1 VTADTAEQPASPAP
15 AGAAGP
21 PIGAAR
27 RRRPPTAE
35 TQRLYAADWAVFERW
50 CAAAGQCPL
59 PADAATVAAYLQA
72 AAATTSAGALA
83 RRASAIT
90 DKHRQRGFAAPTRDP
105 AVKTVLRAARRSAT
119 PRRAP
124 PPSPAQLVRMAAACP
139 GDRRGVRDRAL
150 LLLAASGLRHATLL
164 GLDAEH
170 LHVTTTAVALT
181 LDDAG
186 AGGAGGSRIS
196 IPCHANP
203 RLCPVQALREWLAA
217 SDTQF
222 GPVFRKIDRWGTIE
236 HHRLGANEVGRIL
249 ARRTPR
255 RMRRKPR
262 TAA

>member
-1 VTADTAEQPASPAP
+1 VTADTAEQPVSPAP
-15 AGAAGP
+15 AGAAAPPTGP
-21 PIGAAR
+21 G
-27 RRRPPTAE
+27 RRRPAAAE

-59 PADAATVAAYLQA
+59 PADAATVAAFLQA
-72 AAATTSAGALA
+72 AAATSSAGALA

-90 DKHRQRGFAAPTRDP
+90 DQHRQRGFAAPTRDP

-124 PPSPAQLVRMAAACP
+124 PPSPSQLVRMAAACP

-150 LLLAASGLRHATLL
+150 LLLAASGLSHATLL
-164 GLDAEH
+164 GLEAEH
-170 LHVTTTAVALT
+170 LHLTATSVALIR
-181 LDDAG
+181 DPGG
-186 AGGAGGSRIS
+186 AGGAGEGRIS

-203 RLCPVQALREWLAA
+203 RLCPVQALRDWLAA

-255 RMRRKPR
+255 RMRRQRR